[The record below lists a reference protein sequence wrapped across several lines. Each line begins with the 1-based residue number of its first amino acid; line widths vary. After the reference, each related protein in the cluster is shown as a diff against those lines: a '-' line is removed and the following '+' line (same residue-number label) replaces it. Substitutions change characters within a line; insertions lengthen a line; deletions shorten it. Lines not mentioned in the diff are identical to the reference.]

1 MPGDSILTRTRTSR
15 AGRSFAAKTIIA
27 IAMVTIAS
35 GCWTQYRGN
44 LAHSGNQAL
53 EFGINPANVSTLT
66 ESWSG
71 MTGGAITTAP
81 AVVDGVAYVGAADG
95 RLYAFDATG
104 TGGCSNTT
112 PKSCEPLWSAAVNV
126 GDTIRTSPAVAG
138 GSVYVR
144 GRDSLLAFD
153 AAGLNSC
160 GTVTPKVCSPIW
172 RADSLGDVMSSPTV
186 AAGTVFTAAGNGL
199 RAFDA
204 TASGPTCSGTPKVCG
219 PVWSS
224 SPFTPSWDAAPTVS
238 DGTVFVA
245 GTTDV
250 YGFDVSGTAGCTGTP
265 TVCAARWTAPGAGSS
280 PAVVDGILYLAGGTH
295 GLAAY
300 DATGVQGCTATPKRC
315 APLWTAALSVGTDEH
330 IEPPAI
336 AGATVYVN
344 VHGSISAFET
354 AGTRRGSDR
363 CLKDVNLCTAL
374 WQTAT
379 TPTADFVSGA
389 PALANGVLYTGG
401 TSTLRAYDAAGRASC
416 AAFPV
421 SCEPLFSA
429 PTREYAP
436 PVIVDGTLFSGSS
449 DGLHAFRTSPR
460 APAPTL
466 GDLATTVARGQTTG
480 VTVPGTG
487 FTPDLQVAT
496 SIPGAIVTAPSAI
509 TTTALTVS
517 ISVPAGVDPGAYAL
531 TIENADHQLAA
542 TTLVL
547 GGGTSGPEVAARAGV
562 SAFPGTLWAA
572 AAERDAD
579 TRAVAD
585 TGARWTS
592 LDLDWKSIQSTS
604 TDFGWARGVLN
615 NGGFDGAVKAAR
627 AQGLQI
633 LGTITYSPRWASPDC
648 ADQNGTYIGHCLPDA
663 AHVSDFAKFARAA
676 VQRYGSQSTAADP
689 ALRGSITAWQ
699 IWNEP
704 NHREFSLPRPDPDR
718 FTAMLR
724 AAYPAIKAADPAA
737 TVITGGTAPAA
748 NEWDT
753 VGQTEYAPTSW
764 LLSLYDRGAQN
775 SFDAVGHHPYS
786 FPWNPLDEA
795 GFNGFTQARYLYL
808 VMAAHGDGTK
818 KVWGTEMGAPTGTVP
833 LADPTQPCF
842 IRSMTETEQAQW
854 LHDYYLGWNT
864 TFRAFTG
871 PLIWKATRDD
881 PPDSSMPANSQ
892 LWNYSGLLRLDHSPK
907 PAFAAMQ
914 GITANGVS
922 GPALGGHCY

>member
-1 MPGDSILTRTRTSR
+1 MPGDSFSTRTRTSHTKR
-15 AGRSFAAKTIIA
+15 RNVTKTIIVV
-27 IAMVTIAS
+27 AMVTIMS

-44 LAHSGNQAL
+44 LAHSGNQSL
-53 EFGINPANVSTLT
+53 EFAINAANVSTLT
-66 ESWSG
+66 ESW
-71 MTGGAITTAP
+71 TGTTAGAITTAP

-95 RLYAFDATG
+95 RMYAFDVTG
-104 TGGCSNTT
+104 TRGCSNTT
-112 PKSCEPLWSAAVNV
+112 PKSCEPLWSAAVNL
-126 GDTIRTSPAVAG
+126 GDPIRTSPAVAG

-144 GRDSLLAFD
+144 GRNSLMVFD
-153 AAGLNSC
+153 AAGQNGC
-160 GTVTPKVCSPIW
+160 AAVTPKVCSPIW
-172 RADSLGDVMSSPTV
+172 RTDSLGDVMSSPTV
-186 AAGTVFTAAGNGL
+186 AGGTVFTAAGNGL

-204 TASGPTCSGTPKVCG
+204 TGSGPTCNGVPKVCS

-224 SPFTPSWDAAPTVS
+224 APFTPGWDAAPAVS
-238 DGTVFVA
+238 DGMVFVS

-250 YGFDVSGTAGCTGTP
+250 YGFDVTGTAGCTGTP
-265 TVCAARWTAPGAGSS
+265 KVCTARWSAPGAGSS

-300 DATGVQGCTATPKRC
+300 DATGVQGCTTTPKRC
-315 APLWTAALSVGTDEH
+315 APLWTAALSVASDER

-336 AGATVYVN
+336 AGATVYVS

-354 AGTRRGSDR
+354 TGTRHGSGR

-374 WQTAT
+374 WQTAA
-379 TPTADFVSGA
+379 TPTADSVSGA

-401 TSTLRAYDAAGRASC
+401 TSTLRAYDAAGRTGC

-429 PTREYAP
+429 PPRTYAA
-436 PVIVDGTLFSGSS
+436 PVVVDGTLFSGSS
-449 DGLHAFRTSPR
+449 GGLHAFRTSAR

-466 GDLATTVARGQTTG
+466 GDLATTATPGQTINL
-480 VTVPGTG
+480 TVPGTG

-496 SIPGAIVTAPSAI
+496 SIPRAVVTTPTAI
-509 TTTALTVS
+509 TATALDVS
-517 ISVPAGVDPGAYAL
+517 ISVPTGVDPGAYAL
-531 TIENADHQLAA
+531 TVENGDHQRSA
-542 TTLVL
+542 TTIGV

-572 AAERDAD
+572 AADRDAD
-579 TRAVAD
+579 TRAVAA

-604 TDFGWARGVLN
+604 TDFGWTRGSLN

-633 LGTITYSPRWASPDC
+633 LGTITYSPKWASPDC
-648 ADQNGTYIGHCLPDA
+648 ANQNGAYVGHCFPDA
-663 AHVSDFAKFARAA
+663 AHVSDFANFARAA

-718 FTAMLR
+718 YTAMLR
-724 AAYPAIKAADPAA
+724 AVYPAIKGADPTA
-737 TVITGGTAPAA
+737 TVITGGTAPAG
-748 NEWDT
+748 NEWDAG
-753 VGQTEYAPTSW
+753 GQTEYAPTSW

-795 GFNGFTQARYLYL
+795 GFNGFTQTRYLYL
-808 VMAAHGDGTK
+808 VMAAHGDGVK

-842 IRSMTETEQAQW
+842 IRSMTEAEQGQW
-854 LHDYYLGWNT
+854 LHDYFLGWNT
-864 TFRAFTG
+864 TLRAFTG

-881 PPDSSMPANSQ
+881 PPDALVPLNTQ
-892 LWNYSGLLRLDHSPK
+892 LWNYSGLLRLDRSPK
-907 PAFAAMQ
+907 PAFAELQAL
-914 GITANGVS
+914 TANGVT
-922 GPALGGHCY
+922 GPARGGHCY

>member
-1 MPGDSILTRTRTSR
+1 
-15 AGRSFAAKTIIA
+15 
-27 IAMVTIAS
+27 MVTIMS

-44 LAHSGNQAL
+44 LAHSGNQTL
-53 EFGINPANVSTLT
+53 EFAINAANVSTLT
-66 ESWSG
+66 ESW
-71 MTGGAITTAP
+71 TGTTAGGITTAP
-81 AVVDGVAYVGAADG
+81 AVVDGVAFVGAADG
-95 RLYAFDATG
+95 RMYAFDAAG
-104 TGGCSNTT
+104 TRGCSNTT
-112 PKSCEPLWSAAVNV
+112 PKSCDPLWSAAVNL
-126 GDTIRTSPAVAG
+126 GDPIRTSPAVAG

-144 GRDSLLAFD
+144 GRDSLVVFD
-153 AAGLNSC
+153 AAGRNGC
-160 GTVTPKVCSPIW
+160 TAVTPKVCSPIW

-186 AAGTVFTAAGNGL
+186 AGGTVFTAAGTGL

-204 TASGPTCSGTPKVCG
+204 TGSGPTCGGVPTVCS

-224 SPFTPSWDAAPTVS
+224 APFTPSWDAGPTIS
-238 DGTVFVA
+238 EGMVFVSGA
-245 GTTDV
+245 TDV
-250 YGFDVSGTAGCTGTP
+250 YGFDVTGTAGCTGTP
-265 TVCAARWTAPGAGSS
+265 KVCTTRWSAPGAGSS
-280 PAVVDGILYLAGGTH
+280 PAVVDGILYLAGGTR

-315 APLWTAALSVGTDEH
+315 GPLWTAALSVASDER

-336 AGATVYVN
+336 AGATVYLN

-354 AGTRRGSDR
+354 TGTRHGSDR

-374 WQTAT
+374 WQTAA
-379 TPTADFVSGA
+379 TPTAESVFGA
-389 PALANGVLYTGG
+389 PALANGVLYSGG
-401 TSTLRAYDAAGRASC
+401 TSTLRAYDAAGRTGC
-416 AAFPV
+416 GAFPV

-429 PTREYAP
+429 PPRTYAAS
-436 PVIVDGTLFSGSS
+436 VVVDGTLFSGSS

-460 APAPTL
+460 DPAPTL
-466 GDLATTVARGQTTG
+466 GNLTTTVTPGQTISL
-480 VTVPGTG
+480 TVPGTG
-487 FTPDLQVAT
+487 FTSDLRVAT
-496 SIPGAIVTAPSAI
+496 SIPRAVVSAPTAI
-509 TTTALTVS
+509 TATALDVS
-517 ISVPAGVDPGAYAL
+517 VSVPTGVDPGAYAL
-531 TIENADHQLAA
+531 TIENVDHQRSA
-542 TTLVL
+542 TTIGV
-547 GGGTSGPEVAARAGV
+547 GGGTSGAEVAARTGV
-562 SAFPGTLWAA
+562 SAFPGPLWAP

-585 TGARWTS
+585 TGAGWTS

-604 TDFGWARGVLN
+604 TDFGWTRGSLN
-615 NGGFDGAVKAAR
+615 NGGLDGAVKAAR
-627 AQGLQI
+627 AQGLRI
-633 LGTITYSPRWASPDC
+633 LGTITYSPKWASPDC
-648 ADQNGTYIGHCLPDA
+648 ANQNGAYVGHCLPDA
-663 AHVSDFAKFARAA
+663 AHVSDFANFARAA

-718 FTAMLR
+718 YTAMLQ
-724 AAYPAIKAADPAA
+724 AVYPAIKSADPTA
-737 TVITGGTAPAA
+737 TVITGGTAPAG

-795 GFNGFTQARYLYL
+795 GFNGFTQTRYLYL
-808 VMAAHGDGTK
+808 VMAAHGDGVK

-842 IRSMTETEQAQW
+842 IRSMTEAEQAQW
-854 LHDYYLGWNT
+854 LHDYFLGWNT

-871 PLIWKATRDD
+871 PLLWKATRDD
-881 PPDSSMPANSQ
+881 PPDALVPLNTQ

-907 PAFAAMQ
+907 PAFSEMQ
-914 GITANGVS
+914 AITATGVS
-922 GPALGGHCY
+922 GPARGGHCY

>member
-1 MPGDSILTRTRTSR
+1 MPGDSILTRTRNSR
-15 AGRSFAAKTIIA
+15 VERSFATKTII
-27 IAMVTIAS
+27 IVAMATIVS

-44 LAHSGNQAL
+44 LAHSGNQSL
-53 EFGINPANVSTLT
+53 EFAINAANVSTLT
-66 ESWSG
+66 ESWKG
-71 MTGGAITTAP
+71 TTAGAITTAP
-81 AVVDGVAYVGAADG
+81 AVVDGIAYVGAADG

-104 TGGCSNTT
+104 TRGCSNTT
-112 PKSCEPLWSAAVNV
+112 PISCDPLWSAAVNL
-126 GDTIRTSPAVAG
+126 GDAIRTSPAVAG

-153 AAGLNSC
+153 AAGRNGC
-160 GTVTPKVCSPIW
+160 TAVTPTVCSPIW

-204 TASGPTCSGTPKVCG
+204 TASGPSCSGTPKVCS

-224 SPFTPSWDAAPTVS
+224 PPFTPSWDAAPTVS

-250 YGFDVSGTAGCTGTP
+250 YGFDVSGTSGCAGTP
-265 TVCAARWTAPGAGSS
+265 KVCTTRWSAPGTGSS
-280 PAVVDGILYLAGGTH
+280 PAVVDGILYIAGGTH

-300 DATGVQGCTATPKRC
+300 DATGVQACTSTPKRC
-315 APLWTAALSVGTDEH
+315 APLWTAALSAASDER

-354 AGTRRGSDR
+354 TGTRYGSDR

-379 TPTADFVSGA
+379 TPTADSVSGA

-401 TSTLRAYDAAGRASC
+401 TSTLRAYDAAGRTGC

-421 SCEPLFSA
+421 ACEPLFSA
-429 PTREYAP
+429 PSRAYAA
-436 PVIVDGTLFSGSS
+436 PVIVDGTLFSGSN
-449 DGLHAFRTSPR
+449 DGLHAFRTSLR
-460 APAPTL
+460 ASAPTL
-466 GDLATTVARGQTTG
+466 GDLATTVTPGQTINL
-480 VTVPGTG
+480 TVPGTG

-496 SIPGAIVTAPSAI
+496 SIPRAVVSTPTTI
-509 TTTALTVS
+509 TTTALNVS
-517 ISVPAGVDPGAYAL
+517 IAVPNDVDSGAYAL
-531 TIENADHQLAA
+531 TLENADHQRAA
-542 TTLVL
+542 TTIVV
-547 GGGTSGPEVAARAGV
+547 GGGTSGPEVAARTGV

-604 TDFGWARGVLN
+604 TDFGWERGTLN

-633 LGTITYSPRWASPDC
+633 LGTITYSPKWASPDC
-648 ADQNGTYIGHCLPDA
+648 ADQNGTYVGHCLPDA

-718 FTAMLR
+718 YTAMLR
-724 AAYPAIKAADPAA
+724 AVYPAIKGADPAA
-737 TVITGGTAPAA
+737 TVITGGTAPAG
-748 NEWDT
+748 NEWDA

-764 LLSLYDRGAQN
+764 LLSLYDRGAQS

-795 GFNGFTQARYLYL
+795 GFNGFTQTRYLYL
-808 VMAAHGDGTK
+808 VMAAHGDGMK

-842 IRSMTETEQAQW
+842 IRSMTEAEQAQW
-854 LHDYYLGWNT
+854 LHDYFLGWNT

-871 PLIWKATRDD
+871 PLIWKSTRDD
-881 PPDSSMPANSQ
+881 PPDPALPASTQ

-907 PAFAAMQ
+907 PAFSALQ
-914 GITANGVS
+914 GITANGVN